1 MMVEIPESH
10 RRLLEDKVFAML
22 GTVMPDGQPQVHPVW
37 VDYDGQYVRVN
48 TARGRQKDENLQRHP
63 QATVLLIDTRSP
75 YFWMEIRGRVVER
88 IEGEEAEAHI
98 DALSY
103 KYTGRKPYANRSP
116 GMVRVLYKIEPTR
129 VLANG

>member
-1 MMVEIPESH
+1 MTQIPESH
-10 RRLLEDKVFAML
+10 RRLLEEKVFAML

-37 VDYDGQYVRVN
+37 VDYDGQYVRIN
-48 TARGRQKDENLQRHP
+48 TARGRQKDENLQQHP

-75 YFWMEIRGRVVER
+75 HFWMEIRGWVVER

-103 KYTGRKPYANRSP
+103 KYTGRETYADRKPGA
-116 GMVRVLYKIEPTR
+116 VRVLYKIEPTR
-129 VLANG
+129 ILAYD

>member
-1 MMVEIPESH
+1 MVTIPETH
-10 RRLLEDKVFAML
+10 RRLLEEKVFAML

-37 VDYDGQYVRVN
+37 VDYDGQSVRVN

-63 QATVLLIDTRSP
+63 LATVLLIDTRSP

-103 KYTGRKPYANRSP
+103 KYTGREKYANRKP
-116 GMVRVLYKIEPTR
+116 GEMVRVLYKIEPTR
-129 VLANG
+129 VVTSS

>member
-1 MMVEIPESH
+1 MATIPDSH
-10 RRLLEDKVFAML
+10 RRLLEEKVFAML

-37 VDYDGQYVRVN
+37 VDYDGEYVRIN

-63 QATVLLIDTRSP
+63 QATVLLIDTAAP
-75 YFWMEIRGRVVER
+75 FFWMEIRGQVVER
-88 IEGEEAEAHI
+88 IEGQEAEDHI

-103 KYTGRKPYANRSP
+103 KYTGRETYANRKP

-129 VLANG
+129 VVTSR

>member
-1 MMVEIPESH
+1 MMVESPESH
-10 RRLLEDKVFAML
+10 RRLLEEKVFAML

-103 KYTGRKPYANRSP
+103 KYTGRETYANRRP
-116 GMVRVLYKIEPTR
+116 GTVRVLYKIEPTR
-129 VLANG
+129 VLASG

>member
-1 MMVEIPESH
+1 MVEIPESH

-88 IEGEEAEAHI
+88 IEGKRRRRTSTPCRTNTRAG
-98 DALSY
+98 D
-103 KYTGRKPYANRSP
+103 YANRRP
-116 GMVRVLYKIEPTR
+116 GTVRVLYKIEPTR
-129 VLANG
+129 VLASG

>member
-1 MMVEIPESH
+1 MVEIPESH

-75 YFWMEIRGRVVER
+75 YFWIEIRGRVVER
-88 IEGEEAEAHI
+88 IEGEEAEAHTGWNT
-98 DALSY
+98 DAERN
-103 KYTGRKPYANRSP
+103 G
-116 GMVRVLYKIEPTR
+116 VLELIARARAEFERRREGVASKLR
-129 VLANG
+129 